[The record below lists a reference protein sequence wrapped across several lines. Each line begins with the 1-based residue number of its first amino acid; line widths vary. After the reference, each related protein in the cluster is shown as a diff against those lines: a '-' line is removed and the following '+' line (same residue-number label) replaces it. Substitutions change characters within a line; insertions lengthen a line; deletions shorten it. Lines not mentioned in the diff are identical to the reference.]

1 MIGSWVAVYHAF
13 SSNEHKIESILFI
26 CLGLAL
32 ILHSENRSLQ
42 FSVVKRESMISWVHL
57 AGVVATVALLLVI
70 SWWSGRRVKD
80 ARTFITGGNS
90 GSWMVCGAMLGT
102 LAGGQ
107 STIGTAQLAFCYGLS
122 AWWFTIGA
130 GLGALVLG
138 LLYAGP
144 LRRSGC
150 TTLLEVVSREY
161 GRKAETVGSILFL
174 IGIFISIMSQVL
186 SSSAMIGSLF
196 GMSTVWASILGA
208 VLIMLMVLFGGI
220 RSAGMGGIVKLV
232 LLYLC
237 SLAAGI
243 VVWRFAGGLSGLR
256 DGVDAVYQSPSL
268 VQFNGL
274 TDVESIHHRYGSPFA
289 RGIFKDLGGCLSLI
303 LGVVCTQSY
312 AQCIWSAASTPK
324 ARNGAMLCALFMPII
339 GAACTLVGIYMRGH
353 YVTAD
358 ELKALQT
365 AGETLPAGLG
375 VIENSA
381 QAFPAFIL
389 KHLPAWLG
397 GLMLGTML
405 INILGCG
412 SGLSLGAATILVR
425 DVYGNF
431 KRRMGMTSSPLSQL
445 SQTRL
450 SIVAILTAAVIATL
464 LFRSTFIN
472 DLGFLSLGLR
482 AVAILFPMCLA
493 LWMPGRFSPNRVL
506 LSMPVGV
513 ASLLLAN
520 FVSLPGDAVYY
531 GLGASL
537 VILLADKPF
546 SKASNQ

>member
-1 MIGSWVAVYHAF
+1 MVSAIHLIGVLLTVTLLVAV
-13 SSNEHKIESILFI
+13 
-26 CLGLAL
+26 
-32 ILHSENRSLQ
+32 
-42 FSVVKRESMISWVHL
+42 SWF
-57 AGVVATVALLLVI
+57 
-70 SWWSGRRVKD
+70 SGRKVND
-80 ARTFITGGNS
+80 ANSFTTGGNA

-107 STIGTAQLAFCYGLS
+107 STIGTAQLAFCYGIS

-130 GLGALVLG
+130 GLGALTLG
-138 LLYAGP
+138 LFYSGP

-150 TTLLEVVSREY
+150 STLLEVVSREY
-161 GRKAETVGSILFL
+161 GHKAETVGSILFL

-196 GMSTVWASILGA
+196 GIPTAWASIASGI
-208 VLIMLMVLFGGI
+208 LIMLMVLFGGI
-220 RSAGMGGIVKLV
+220 RSAGVGGIVKLI

-237 SLAAGI
+237 SVAAGI
-243 VVWRFAGGLSGLR
+243 VVWHIAGGFSGLR
-256 DGVDAVYQSPSL
+256 DGVDSMYQSPTL
-268 VQFNGL
+268 AIVNDLG
-274 TDVESIHHRYGSPFA
+274 DIESIHHCYGSPFA
-289 RGIFKDLGGCLSLI
+289 RGFFKDMGGCLSLV

-324 ARNGAMLCALFMPII
+324 ARRGALLCSLFMPII

-353 YVTAD
+353 YVTAQ
-358 ELKALQT
+358 ELQAMQA
-365 AGETLPAGLG
+365 AGESLPAGIG

-389 KHLPAWLG
+389 GHLPAWLG

-431 KRRMGMTSSPLSQL
+431 KRLMGMTASPLSQL
-445 SQTRL
+445 TQTRL
-450 SIVAILTAAVIATL
+450 SIVGILTAAVIATL
-464 LFRSTFIN
+464 FFHSTFIN

-482 AVAILFPMCLA
+482 AVAILFPLCFA
-493 LWMPGRFSPNRVL
+493 LWLPGRFQPKRVL
-506 LSMPVGV
+506 FSMPAGV
-513 ASLLLAN
+513 AAMLIAQAI
-520 FVSLPGDAVYY
+520 SLPGDPVYY
-531 GLGASL
+531 GLIASL
-537 VILLADKPF
+537 LTLLPAQKQGMQQATSPE
-546 SKASNQ
+546 

>member
-1 MIGSWVAVYHAF
+1 MTKIRIIPEILCNFAALKHEARYIVVSIVHIIGVLLT
-13 SSNEHKIESILFI
+13 I
-26 CLGLAL
+26 
-32 ILHSENRSLQ
+32 
-42 FSVVKRESMISWVHL
+42 
-57 AGVVATVALLLVI
+57 ALLLAV
-70 SWWSGRRVKD
+70 SWLSGRKVKD
-80 ARTFITGGNS
+80 EHSFSIGGQS

-107 STIGTAQLAFCYGLS
+107 STIGTAQLAFYYGVS

-130 GLGALVLG
+130 GLGALALG
-138 LLYAGP
+138 LFYAGP

-161 GRKAETVGSILFL
+161 GRKAETVGSMLFL

-196 GMSTVWASILGA
+196 GMPTLWASITGA

-220 RSAGMGGIVKLV
+220 RSAGAGGIVKLV
-232 LLYLC
+232 LLYLS

-243 VVWRFAGGLSGLR
+243 VVWHVAGGMTGLR
-256 DGVDAVYQSPSL
+256 DGVDTIYHSPAL
-268 VQFNGL
+268 ANFNNLG
-274 TDVESIHHRYGSPFA
+274 DIESIHHRYGSPLA
-289 RGIFKDLGGCLSLI
+289 RGAFKDLGGCLSLV

-312 AQCIWSAASTPK
+312 AQCIWSAASTRK
-324 ARNGAMLCALFMPII
+324 ARRGAMLCALFMPII

-358 ELKALQT
+358 ELKALQA

-389 KHLPAWLG
+389 HHLPAWLG

-412 SGLSLGAATILVR
+412 SGLSLGASTILVR

-431 KRRMGMTSSPLSQL
+431 KRRMGMTASPLSPL
-445 SQTRL
+445 AQTRL
-450 SIVAILTAAVIATL
+450 SIVGILTLAVLATL
-464 LFRSTFIN
+464 LFHSTFIN

-482 AVAILFPMCLA
+482 AVAILFPLCFA
-493 LWMPGRFSPNRVL
+493 LWCPRRFNPRRVL
-506 LSMPVGV
+506 LSMPIGV
-513 ASLLLAN
+513 AAMLLAN
-520 FVSLPGDAVYY
+520 FTSLPGDAVYY

-537 VILLADKPF
+537 LVVLIPTRDK
-546 SKASNQ
+546 ALW

>member
-1 MIGSWVAVYHAF
+1 MVSVTH
-13 SSNEHKIESILFI
+13 
-26 CLGLAL
+26 L
-32 ILHSENRSLQ
+32 I
-42 FSVVKRESMISWVHL
+42 
-57 AGVVATVALLLVI
+57 GVVLTVVLLLAI
-70 SWWSGRRVKD
+70 SWWSGRKVKD
-80 ARTFITGGNS
+80 AHSFTTGGTS
-90 GSWMVCGAMLGT
+90 GSWMVCGALLGT

-130 GLGALVLG
+130 GLGSLVLG
-138 LLYAGP
+138 LFYAGP

-150 TTLLEVVSREY
+150 STLLEIISSEY
-161 GRKAETVGSILFL
+161 GHKAETVGSILFL

-196 GMSTVWASILGA
+196 GIPTMWASITGA
-208 VLIMLMVLFGGI
+208 VLIMLMVLYGGI
-220 RSAGMGGIVKLV
+220 RSAGASGIVKLI

-243 VVWRFAGGLSGLR
+243 IVWRIAGGLTGLR
-256 DGVDAVYQSPSL
+256 DAVDSVYQSHAL
-268 VQFNGL
+268 AQFNGL
-274 TDVESIHHRYGSPFA
+274 TDAESIHHRYGSPFA

-324 ARNGAMLCALFMPII
+324 ARRGALLCSLFMPII

-358 ELKALQT
+358 EFKALQA
-365 AGETLPAGLG
+365 AGQTLPAGLG
-375 VIENSA
+375 IIENSA

-389 KHLPAWLG
+389 RHLPAWLG

-431 KRRMGMTSSPLSQL
+431 KRRMGMSRSPLSQL
-445 SQTRL
+445 AQTRL
-450 SIVAILTAAVIATL
+450 SIIGILMAAVIATL
-464 LFRSTFIN
+464 IFQSSFIN

-482 AVAILFPMCLA
+482 AVAILLPLSFA
-493 LWMPGRFSPNRVL
+493 LWNPGKFNPCRVL

-513 ASLLLAN
+513 AAMLLAN
-520 FVSLPGDAVYY
+520 FTALPGDAVYY
-531 GLGASL
+531 GLTVSL
-537 VILLADKPF
+537 LTITLPLA
-546 SKASNQ
+546 KAKSH

>member
-1 MIGSWVAVYHAF
+1 MV
-13 SSNEHKIESILFI
+13 SITH
-26 CLGLAL
+26 L
-32 ILHSENRSLQ
+32 I
-42 FSVVKRESMISWVHL
+42 
-57 AGVVATVALLLVI
+57 GVVLTVTLLLAV
-70 SWWSGRRVKD
+70 SWLSGRNVKD
-80 ARTFITGGNS
+80 SRSFTTGGNS
-90 GSWMVCGAMLGT
+90 GSWMVCGALLGT

-107 STIGTAQLAFCYGLS
+107 STIGTAQLAYCYGLS

-130 GLGALVLG
+130 GLGSLVLG
-138 LLYAGP
+138 LFYAGP

-161 GRKAETVGSILFL
+161 GHKAEAVGSILFL
-174 IGIFISIMSQVL
+174 IGIFISIISQVL

-196 GMSTVWASILGA
+196 GIPTLWASISSA
-208 VLIMLMVLFGGI
+208 ALIMLMVLYGGI
-220 RSAGMGGIVKLV
+220 RSASMGGIVKLI

-243 VVWRFAGGLSGLR
+243 VVWHIAGGLTGLR
-256 DGVDAVYQSPSL
+256 EGVDAVYQSPTL
-268 VQFNGL
+268 AQLNGL
-274 TDVESIHHRYGSPFA
+274 SDIESIHHRYGSPFA
-289 RGIFKDLGGCLSLI
+289 RGFFKDMGGCLSLI

-324 ARNGAMLCALFMPII
+324 ARRGAVLCALFMPII

-353 YVTAD
+353 YVTSD
-358 ELKALQT
+358 ELHAMQA

-389 KHLPAWLG
+389 KFLPAWLG

-425 DVYGNF
+425 DVYSNMG
-431 KRRMGMTSSPLSQL
+431 RRMSRASLQL
-445 SQTRL
+445 TQTRL
-450 SIVAILTAAVIATL
+450 SIVGILTAAVIATL
-464 LFRSTFIN
+464 VFHGAFIN

-482 AVAILFPMCLA
+482 AVAILFPMCFA
-493 LWMPGRFSPNRVL
+493 LWLPGRFKPNQVL
-506 LSMPVGV
+506 LSMPIGV
-513 ASLLLAN
+513 AVMLLAN
-520 FVSLPGDAVYY
+520 FTSLPGDAVYY
-531 GLGASL
+531 GLAASL
-537 VILLADKPF
+537 LTILLGKRN
-546 SKASNQ
+546 SH

>member
-1 MIGSWVAVYHAF
+1 MTVG
-13 SSNEHKIESILFI
+13 L
-26 CLGLAL
+26 LLAL
-32 ILHSENRSLQ
+32 
-42 FSVVKRESMISWVHL
+42 SWL
-57 AGVVATVALLLVI
+57 
-70 SWWSGRRVKD
+70 SGRKVKD
-80 ARTFITGGNS
+80 AHSFTTGGTN

-130 GLGALVLG
+130 GLGAVVLG
-138 LLYAGP
+138 LIYAGP
-144 LRRSGC
+144 LRKSGC
-150 TTLLEVVSREY
+150 TTLLEIVSREY
-161 GRKAETVGSILFL
+161 GHKAETVGSLLFL

-196 GMSTVWASILGA
+196 GISSVWASVIGA
-208 VLIMLMVLFGGI
+208 VLIMLLVLFGGI
-220 RSAGMGGIVKLV
+220 RSAGVGGIVKLI

-237 SLAAGI
+237 SVVAGI
-243 VVWRFAGGLSGLR
+243 VVWRIAGGLSGMS
-256 DGVDAVYQSPSL
+256 DGVDTVYHSPTL
-268 VQFNGL
+268 TQFNNL
-274 TDVESIHHRYGSPFA
+274 SDAESIHHRYGSPFA
-289 RGIFKDLGGCLSLI
+289 RGFFKDMGGCLSLV

-324 ARNGAMLCALFMPII
+324 ARRGSLLCAFFMPII

-358 ELKALQT
+358 ELKALQA

-431 KRRMGMTSSPLSQL
+431 KRRMGIQSSPLSQL
-445 SQTRL
+445 AQTRL
-450 SIVAILTAAVIATL
+450 SIAGILVMAFLGAVT
-464 LFRSTFIN
+464 FRGAFIN

-482 AVAILFPMCLA
+482 AVAILYPLCFA
-493 LWMPGRFSPNRVL
+493 LWCPGRFKPSRVL

-513 ASLLLAN
+513 AALLLAN
-520 FVSLPGDAVYY
+520 FISLPGDAVYY
-531 GLGASL
+531 GLAASL
-537 VILLADKPF
+537 LTILTGRK
-546 SKASNQ
+546 

>member
-1 MIGSWVAVYHAF
+1 
-13 SSNEHKIESILFI
+13 
-26 CLGLAL
+26 
-32 ILHSENRSLQ
+32 
-42 FSVVKRESMISWVHL
+42 MISWIHL
-57 AGVVATVALLLVI
+57 LGVVATVALLLAI

-90 GSWMVCGAMLGT
+90 GSWMVCGALLGT

-138 LLYAGP
+138 LFYAGP

-150 TTLLEVVSREY
+150 STLLEVVSREY

-196 GMSTVWASILGA
+196 GIPTLWASILGA

-220 RSAGMGGIVKLV
+220 RSAGVGGIVKLV

-237 SLAAGI
+237 SLVAGI
-243 VVWRFAGGLSGLR
+243 VVWHIAGGLSGLR

-268 VQFNGL
+268 AQFNGL

-289 RGIFKDLGGCLSLI
+289 RGVFKDLGGCLSLI

-312 AQCIWSAASTPK
+312 AQCIWSAATTPK
-324 ARNGAMLCALFMPII
+324 ARRGALLCSLFMPII
-339 GAACTLVGIYMRGH
+339 GSACTLVGIYMRGH

-358 ELKALQT
+358 ELKALQA
-365 AGETLPAGLG
+365 AGEALPAGLG
-375 VIENSA
+375 VIENSS

-425 DVYGNF
+425 DVYGNV
-431 KRRMGMTSSPLSQL
+431 KRRMGLTASPLSQL

-450 SIVAILTAAVIATL
+450 SIVGILVAAVIATS
-464 LFRSTFIN
+464 LFHSTFIN

-482 AVAILFPMCLA
+482 AVAILFPLCFA
-493 LWMPGRFSPNRVL
+493 LWWPGRIKPGRMV

-513 ASLLLAN
+513 AAMLLAN
-520 FVSLPGDAVYY
+520 FTSLPGDAVYY

-537 VILLADKPF
+537 LILLATRPRH
-546 SKASNQ
+546 

>member
-1 MIGSWVAVYHAF
+1 
-13 SSNEHKIESILFI
+13 
-26 CLGLAL
+26 
-32 ILHSENRSLQ
+32 
-42 FSVVKRESMISWVHL
+42 MISWIHL
-57 AGVVATVALLLVI
+57 LGVVATVALLLAI

-90 GSWMVCGAMLGT
+90 GSWMVCGALLGT

-138 LLYAGP
+138 LFYAGP

-150 TTLLEVVSREY
+150 STLLEVVSREY

-196 GMSTVWASILGA
+196 GIPTLWASILGA

-220 RSAGMGGIVKLV
+220 RSAGVGGIVKLV

-237 SLAAGI
+237 SLVAGI
-243 VVWRFAGGLSGLR
+243 VVWHVAGGLTGLR

-268 VQFNGL
+268 AQFNGL

-289 RGIFKDLGGCLSLI
+289 RGVFKDLGGCLSLI

-312 AQCIWSAASTPK
+312 AQCIWSAATTPK
-324 ARNGAMLCALFMPII
+324 ARRGALLCSLFMPII

-358 ELKALQT
+358 ELKALQA
-365 AGETLPAGLG
+365 AGEALPAGLG
-375 VIENSA
+375 VIENSS

-425 DVYGNF
+425 DVYGNV
-431 KRRMGMTSSPLSQL
+431 KRRMGLTASPLSQL

-450 SIVAILTAAVIATL
+450 SIVGILVAAVIATS
-464 LFRSTFIN
+464 LFHSTFIN

-482 AVAILFPMCLA
+482 AVAILFPLCFA
-493 LWMPGRFSPNRVL
+493 LWWPGRIKPGRMV

-513 ASLLLAN
+513 AAMLLAN
-520 FVSLPGDAVYY
+520 FTSLPGDVVYY

-537 VILLADKPF
+537 LVLLTTRPRH
-546 SKASNQ
+546 

>member
-1 MIGSWVAVYHAF
+1 
-13 SSNEHKIESILFI
+13 
-26 CLGLAL
+26 
-32 ILHSENRSLQ
+32 
-42 FSVVKRESMISWVHL
+42 MISWIHL
-57 AGVVATVALLLVI
+57 LGVVATVALLLAI

-90 GSWMVCGAMLGT
+90 GSWMVCGALLGT

-138 LLYAGP
+138 LFYAGP

-150 TTLLEVVSREY
+150 STLLEVVSREY

-196 GMSTVWASILGA
+196 GIPTLWASILGA

-220 RSAGMGGIVKLV
+220 RSAGVGGIVKLV

-237 SLAAGI
+237 SLVAGI
-243 VVWRFAGGLSGLR
+243 VVWHIAGGLSGLR

-268 VQFNGL
+268 AQFNGL

-289 RGIFKDLGGCLSLI
+289 RGVFKDLGGCLSLI

-312 AQCIWSAASTPK
+312 AQCIWSAATTPK
-324 ARNGAMLCALFMPII
+324 ARRGALLCSLFMPII

-358 ELKALQT
+358 ELKALQA
-365 AGETLPAGLG
+365 AGEALPAGLG
-375 VIENSA
+375 VIENSS

-425 DVYGNF
+425 DVYGNV
-431 KRRMGMTSSPLSQL
+431 KRRMGLTASPLSQL

-450 SIVAILTAAVIATL
+450 SIVGILVAAVIATS
-464 LFRSTFIN
+464 LFHSTFIN

-482 AVAILFPMCLA
+482 AVAILFPLCFA
-493 LWMPGRFSPNRVL
+493 LWWPGRIKPGRMV

-513 ASLLLAN
+513 AAMLLAN
-520 FVSLPGDAVYY
+520 FTSLPGDAVYY

-537 VILLADKPF
+537 LILLATRPRH
-546 SKASNQ
+546 

>member
-1 MIGSWVAVYHAF
+1 MVST
-13 SSNEHKIESILFI
+13 
-26 CLGLAL
+26 
-32 ILHSENRSLQ
+32 
-42 FSVVKRESMISWVHL
+42 VHL
-57 AGVVATVALLLVI
+57 IGVLVTVGLLLAV
-70 SWWSGRRVKD
+70 SWLSGRHVKD
-80 ARTFITGGNS
+80 AHSFTTGGNS
-90 GSWMVCGAMLGT
+90 GSWMVCGALLGT

-107 STIGTAQLAFCYGLS
+107 STIGTAQLAFSYGLS

-130 GLGALVLG
+130 GLGSLVLG
-138 LLYAGP
+138 LFFTGP

-150 TTLLEVVSREY
+150 TTLLEVVSRQY
-161 GRKAETVGSILFL
+161 GHKAETVGSLLFL
-174 IGIFISIMSQVL
+174 VGIFISIVSQVI

-196 GMSTVWASILGA
+196 GISTLWASVAGA
-208 VLIMLMVLFGGI
+208 VLIMLLVLYGGI
-220 RSAGMGGIVKLV
+220 RSAGVGGIVKLI

-243 VVWRFAGGLSGLR
+243 VVWHIASGLTGLR
-256 DGVDAVYQSPSL
+256 DGVDSIYHSPAL
-268 VQFNGL
+268 TQYNGL
-274 TDVESIHHRYGSPFA
+274 DGIESIHHRYGSPFA
-289 RGIFKDLGGCLSLI
+289 RGFFKDMGGCLSLV

-312 AQCIWSAASTPK
+312 AQCIWSARTTPK
-324 ARNGAMLCALFMPII
+324 ARNGALLCALFMPII

-358 ELKALQT
+358 ELAAMQS
-365 AGETLPAGLG
+365 AGEALPAGIG

-389 KHLPAWLG
+389 NHRPAWLG

-412 SGLSLGAATILVR
+412 SGLALGAATILVR

-431 KRRMGMTSSPLSQL
+431 RRRMGMAAGRLSQL
-445 SQTRL
+445 LQTRL
-450 SIVAILTAAVIATL
+450 SIMGILVAAVIAAL
-464 LFRSTFIN
+464 VFHGSFIN

-482 AVAILFPMCLA
+482 AVAILFPLCFA
-493 LWMPGRFSPNRVL
+493 LWLPGRFNRRGIL

-513 ASLLLAN
+513 CTLLLAN
-520 FVSLPGDAVYY
+520 SLSLPGNAVYY

-537 VILLADKPF
+537 LTILAYRPKE
-546 SKASNQ
+546 A